1 MTNFE
6 RYKDEILKIIK
17 SSVYCQV
24 AMKDGKPVPCEDVI
38 CDSCE
43 LDDGSDLGNC
53 VLKLMEWGYED
64 DGEGRDCGDCK
75 HYDEGDTADPC
86 KHCKRYYLDKF
97 ERRLLKTRQSEFLK
111 AYPNARLTDGKVL
124 YIDPCVI
131 DRTYDTKD
139 CTYGFC
145 KLCRERYWKQEV
157 E

>member
-24 AMKDGKPVPCEDVI
+24 AMKDGKPVPCEDAV
-38 CDSCE
+38 CTSCE
-43 LDDGSDLGNC
+43 LNDGSDLGNC
-53 VLKLMEWGYED
+53 VLKLMEWGYEED
-64 DGEGRDCGDCK
+64 EGRDCGDCK

-97 ERRLLKTRQSEFLK
+97 ERRLSKTRQSEFLK
-111 AYPNARLTDGKVL
+111 AFPNARLLDGKVL
-124 YIDPCVI
+124 FIDPCAI
-131 DRTYDTKD
+131 DRSYE
-139 CTYGFC
+139 GEFC
-145 KLCRERYWKQEV
+145 EDGLCNRCREKYWAQEV

>member
-6 RYKDEILKIIK
+6 KYKDEILKIIESG
-17 SSVYCQV
+17 SSCCIAV
-24 AMKDGKPVPCEDVI
+24 KDGKPVRCESMPG
-38 CDSCE
+38 CDNCE
-43 LDDGSDLGNC
+43 LNTEKSNC
-53 VLKLMEWGYED
+53 GFKFLKWGYED

-111 AYPNARLTDGKVL
+111 AYPNAKLIDGKVL
-124 YIDPCVI
+124 SVDPCLV
-131 DRTYDTKD
+131 DRTYNTEECIDG
-139 CTYGFC
+139 YC
-145 KLCRERYWKQEV
+145 KLCKEKYWSQEM

>member
-111 AYPNARLTDGKVL
+111 AYPNANVSRIQPCAIEGKNFRCCDVSESCL
-124 YIDPCVI
+124 E
-131 DRTYDTKD
+131 
-139 CTYGFC
+139 CT
-145 KLCRERYWKQEV
+145 RAYWAQEV

>member
-6 RYKDEILKIIK
+6 RYKGEILKITK
-17 SSVYCQV
+17 SSVHCRV
-24 AMKDGKPVPCEDVI
+24 AIKDGKPVPCEDVI

-75 HYDEGDTADPC
+75 HYDEGDTADSC
-86 KHCKRYYLDKF
+86 ERCKRYYLDKF
-97 ERRLLKTRQSEFLK
+97 ERRLLKTRRSEFLK
-111 AYPNARLTDGKVL
+111 AYPNANVLGIQPCAIEGKNFRCPDE
-124 YIDPCVI
+124 YESCSE
-131 DRTYDTKD
+131 
-139 CTYGFC
+139 CTYT
-145 KLCRERYWKQEV
+145 YWKCEV